1 MFFLLFHGIHRKSWS
16 QEDPTVAPA
25 ALRGWAPPFLVS
37 VGGRPRSRREAGAPL
52 NAHAGC
58 TLPGLPL
65 CRWT

>member
-52 NAHAGC
+52 
-58 TLPGLPL
+58 
-65 CRWT
+65 